1 MRKRNEQNERTK
13 RRYVTY
19 QKQAL
24 GKDDKTTDKAL
35 AALVL
40 FEESTR
46 FKPFKKFHIEQA
58 ARFKEY
64 LAKAKNRRTG
74 KPLTHAT
81 VDGNLRMVK
90 AFFHWLAGQPGFKS
104 VLSYADVEYF
114 NNTAKNSRIA
124 HTQRDVQFPSIQQ
137 ALHAFQAMPNG
148 TDIEKRNKA
157 LFAFFMLTGARDGA
171 VASLKLK
178 HVNLADGHIFQDG
191 RDVNTKNGK
200 TIDTW
205 FFPVDAAYLECF
217 EAWVRYLQD
226 ERLFGREDALFPKPE
241 VKAVNGKFQTVGL
254 SRENYAN
261 ASKLIRII
269 REAFAMVRFPEFTPH
284 SFRKTLGLY
293 ANQVCKTPEE
303 FKAWSLNLG
312 HENMATTF
320 SAYMPVDRNRH
331 RDLIRGMA
339 ND

>member
-1 MRKRNEQNERTK
+1 MRKHNEQNERMK
-13 RRYVTY
+13 RRYITY
-19 QKQAL
+19 LKQAK
-24 GKDDKTTDKAL
+24 GKDEKTIDKAL

-46 FKPFKKFHIEQA
+46 FKPFKGFHIEQA
-58 ARFKEY
+58 GRFKEH
-64 LAKAKNRRTG
+64 LAKAKNARTG

-81 VDGNLRMVK
+81 VDATLRMVK
-90 AFFHWLAGQPGFKS
+90 AFFHWLAGQPGYKS
-104 VLSYADVEYF
+104 VLSYPDVEYF
-114 NNTAKNSRIA
+114 NKTAKNARIA
-124 HTQRDVQFPSIQQ
+124 HTQRDVLFPSIQQ

-148 TDIEKRNKA
+148 SDIEKRNKA

-178 HVNLADGHIFQDG
+178 HVNLADGHILQDG

-205 FFPVDAAYLECF
+205 FYPVDPAYRECF

-226 ERLFGREDALFPKPE
+226 DKLFGREDALFPKPE
-241 VKAVNGKFQTVGL
+241 IKVVGGRFQTVGL
-254 SRENYAN
+254 SRQNYSG
-261 ASKLIRII
+261 ASKLIHII
-269 REAFAMVRFPEFTPH
+269 REAFAMVQLPEYTSH

-293 ANQVCKTPEE
+293 ANRVCEKPEE

-312 HENMATTF
+312 HEHMAITF
-320 SAYMPVDRNRH
+320 NAYMPVDRTRH
-331 RDLIRGMA
+331 RELIQGMKR
-339 ND
+339 